1 MCLTY
6 AVWDYF
12 ILRRFLFA
20 SMGKPNGG
28 RERKYHPQGRTVET
42 GKTKE
47 TSTMKKALAC
57 TLSLALLLSLAACG
71 KPQSEQP
78 DASQPGAGQSSTG
91 QSSTGQPDP
100 AAGSAAQS
108 DPDLPPEEPRTADRP
123 TIPEN
128 LAEGMDYLYDFTF
141 TERYDDRRT
150 ADFSL
155 ILPENV
161 QLLSSGHAVEL
172 YEKYQNEA
180 VPDYTTVLDGDGMAP
195 HLYKR
200 YWYSCGAGQEMFVE
214 TDFYEPDNVEYVS
227 CIYSNIG
234 GVATN
239 QGVAVGSPESELLS
253 AYRENLYYIS
263 KGETEPRIA
272 AVEDGVPFR
281 SVFEYAYAWQPYTPE
296 TNECRDVTFYI
307 NDGKIVSI
315 ETISPFALRYV
326 YGYDRETGRQTADER
341 RAALNLSN

>member
-1 MCLTY
+1 M
-6 AVWDYF
+6 
-12 ILRRFLFA
+12 
-20 SMGKPNGG
+20 K
-28 RERKYHPQGRTVET
+28 
-42 GKTKE
+42 
-47 TSTMKKALAC
+47 KKALAC
-57 TLSLALLLSLAACG
+57 TVSLALLLSLAACG

-78 DASQPGAGQSSTG
+78 SASQPGANQSNTN
-91 QSSTGQPDP
+91 QPDP
-100 AAGSAAQS
+100 AAGSPAQS
-108 DPDLPPEEPRTADRP
+108 APDLSPGETGTADRP

-161 QLLSSGHAVEL
+161 RLLSSGHAVEQ
-172 YEKYQNEA
+172 YEKYQNDA
-180 VPDYTTVLDGDGMAP
+180 LPDYTKVLDGDFVVP

-200 YWYSCGAGQEMFVE
+200 SWYSCSAGQEMFVE

-227 CIYSNIG
+227 CIYINIEG
-234 GVATN
+234 TATN
-239 QGVAVGSPESELLS
+239 RGVAVGSPESELLS
-253 AYRENLYYIS
+253 AYRENLYYID

-296 TNECRDVTFYI
+296 TNECRDITFYI

-315 ETISPFALRYV
+315 ETMSPFALRYV

-341 RAALNLSN
+341 RSALNLPG